1 MSENLRGRPYD
12 LSPDEIMR
20 RTREAFER
28 GATEVCL
35 QGGIHPEYTGQTYLD
50 ICHTIKQV
58 VPQMHIH
65 AFSPL
70 EVWQGAKTLGKSL
83 TEYLGEL
90 KEAGLG
96 TLPGT
101 AAEILDDEVR
111 ATLCPDKINTEQWLE
126 VMRAAHSVGFNTTAT
141 IMYGHIEQYE
151 HVARHLLRIRD
162 LQEETGGFTEFVI
175 LPFIHMEA
183 PMYLKGGARK
193 GPTFREA
200 LLIHAI
206 SRLVLNPLIKNIQAS
221 WTKLGHEGVKA
232 CLNAGVND
240 LGGTLMNET
249 ITRAA
254 GASHGQETTPE
265 AMEALIRAA
274 GRTPQQRTT
283 TYQPVDDDQRS
294 KSMNAPELTEPTY
307 TSARR
312 YDRKKS
318 SKAQLIRPGLME
330 EERLTG
336 SEII

>member
-1 MSENLRGRPYD
+1 
-12 LSPDEIMR
+12 MR
-20 RTREAFER
+20 RTREAFDR

-83 TEYLGEL
+83 TEFLGEL

-126 VMRAAHSVGFNTTAT
+126 VMRAAHEVGFNTTAT
-141 IMYGHIEQYE
+141 IMYGHIERYE

-162 LQEETGGFTEFVI
+162 LQTETGGFTEFVI

-206 SRLVLNPLIKNIQAS
+206 SRLVLNPVIKNIQAS
-221 WTKLGHEGVKA
+221 WTKLGHEGARA

-254 GASHGQETTPE
+254 GASHGQETSPE
-265 AMEALIRAA
+265 AMEALILSA
-274 GRTPQQRTT
+274 GRIPQQRTT
-283 TYQPVDDDQRS
+283 TYQPVDEAQRE
-294 KSMNAPELTEPTY
+294 KSLAAPALVEPSY
-307 TSARR
+307 TAARR
-312 YDRKKS
+312 YERKTPKN
-318 SKAQLIRPGLME
+318 QLVRNE
-330 EERLTG
+330 RFNEERLTS